1 MVYQLRMNLGSNRND
16 KTGKLPVYLQIAEQ
30 LSRDISAGLLAE
42 GQRLPAERQMA
53 KDHNVTVRTLRKS
66 LDRLTETGLLI
77 RKQGSG
83 NYIQKNENANSI
95 YSFFRLERPQGGGLP
110 SARMLRVD
118 SIKKPADLPN
128 FGGSSFAHRFR
139 RQRFLDN
146 LPVAVEEIWLDQSC
160 ADKVNEAQVSQ
171 SLYKYYKER
180 LNVWIVRVEDWV
192 GLSEVPQWANSLLA
206 KAPGMRCG
214 YIERYGWSQDN
225 KKVEYSRTWYD
236 ADAARYVSRLK

>member
-1 MVYQLRMNLGSNRND
+1 MVYQLRMKLGGNRND

-118 SIKKPADLPN
+118 SIKKPAALPN

-180 LNVWIVRVEDWV
+180 LNVWIVSVEDWV
-192 GLSEVPQWANSLLA
+192 GLSEVPLWANSLLA

>member
-1 MVYQLRMNLGSNRND
+1 MSRASDRND
-16 KTGKLPVYLQIAEQ
+16 KTGELPVYLQIAEQ

-66 LDRLTETGLLI
+66 LARLTETGLLI

-110 SARMLRVD
+110 SARVLQVE
-118 SIKKPADLPN
+118 SLKKPAALPN
-128 FGGSSFAHRFR
+128 FGDSSFAHRFR

-146 LPVAVEEIWLDQSC
+146 LPVAAEEIWLDQSC
-160 ADKVNEAQVSQ
+160 AVKVNEAQFSQ

-192 GLSEVPQWANSLLA
+192 GLSEVPQWANGLLA

-214 YIERYGWSQDN
+214 YIERYGWSQEN
-225 KKVEYSRTWYD
+225 KNVEYSRTWYD